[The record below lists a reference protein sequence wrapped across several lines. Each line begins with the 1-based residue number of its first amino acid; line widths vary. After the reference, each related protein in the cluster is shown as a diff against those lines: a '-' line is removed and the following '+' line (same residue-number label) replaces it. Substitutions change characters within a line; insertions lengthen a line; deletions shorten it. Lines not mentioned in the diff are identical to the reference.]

1 MRDALLGRDVAA
13 VDEDGE
19 ALGGP
24 QRRHHPIAA
33 AECGSGAHERFASI
47 VEGPVEPDAAIGIRG
62 GGNRAP
68 GSGSGRGDRRG
79 MCSGRDLF
87 DQLEFPGAAFDLPD
101 AQRHEPGEQ
110 QQRDQACDVD
120 GRARS
125 RVHHMSAAACI
136 GIMFVFM
143 WYITQIDPLS
153 VMTTRMIVKISAI
166 IVQPPSDLP
175 LMCRK

>member
-1 MRDALLGRDVAA
+1 VAA
-13 VDEDGE
+13 VIAPQEAGPDG
-19 ALGGP
+19 AT
-24 QRRHHPIAA
+24 
-33 AECGSGAHERFASI
+33 
-47 VEGPVEPDAAIGIRG
+47 
-62 GGNRAP
+62 
-68 GSGSGRGDRRG
+68 
-79 MCSGRDLF
+79 
-87 DQLEFPGAAFDLPD
+87 GAACERAATCSIRLSF
-101 AQRHEPGEQ
+101 QVRRSTCQ
-110 QQRDQACDVD
+110 MRDQACDVD

-125 RVHHMSAAACI
+125 RLHHMSAAACI